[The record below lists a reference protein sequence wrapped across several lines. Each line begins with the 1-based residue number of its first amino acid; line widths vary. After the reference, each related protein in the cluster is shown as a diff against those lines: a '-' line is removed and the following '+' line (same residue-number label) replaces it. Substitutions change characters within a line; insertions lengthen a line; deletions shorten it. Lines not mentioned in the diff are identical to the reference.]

1 MHLYHTE
8 PFGTSNYLLTKH
20 YLGLYDAAFSA
31 LKKEIQYRMP
41 EDDVETGLE
50 KARAFFQR
58 AEDVAATDNFDYAI
72 DMYLEGLRRAPD
84 ALEDGH
90 VPLRKMALVRQG
102 KGGRKP
108 SIADK
113 MKRHGGKTP
122 LDEMLNAEFLLAKD
136 PDHLPYAEALL
147 KAAVAGGY
155 HRTAEWI
162 AQLVFAA
169 NNAAARPALSTYLLL
184 KDSYKELEMFDRA
197 VAACKRAVDLKPG
210 DAAMHDELRDL
221 SAQLTVARGKYG
233 EAGDF
238 RESIHDKEKQDMLH
252 ASESLIKSSN
262 YRTRAI
268 EEARRAYAN
277 KPNVPAV
284 VFALVDALIGM
295 ETREAF
301 EEAIGILTQAYEQTA
316 DFAFKRRAGELKIR
330 KLRGDVRKIKTEL
343 KKQPANKDFTAR
355 LRQATKVLETA
366 ALEHYRE
373 CVENYPTDL
382 KMKYEYA
389 QCLVRNKKYDQA
401 IPLFQDARRDPRYKI
416 AAMEKT
422 GLCFFLKNWYSDAI
436 DIFEQALAACD
447 VQDNAMAKDI
457 RYNLAR
463 SYEANGAGE
472 KALELYRKL
481 AQLDFDFRDV
491 RDRVN
496 KLRTSVSE

>member
-1 MHLYHTE
+1 
-8 PFGTSNYLLTKH
+8 
-20 YLGLYDAAFSA
+20 
-31 LKKEIQYRMP
+31 MP
-41 EDDVETGLE
+41 ENDVESGLE

-90 VPLRKMALVRQG
+90 VPLRKMTLVRQG
-102 KGGRKP
+102 KGGKKP

-122 LDEMLNAEFLLAKD
+122 LDEMLNAEYLLAKD
-136 PDHLPYAEALL
+136 PDHVPYAEALL

-169 NNAAARPALSTYLLL
+169 NNAASRPSLSTYLLL
-184 KDSYKELEMFDRA
+184 KDSYKELEMFDLA
-197 VAACKRAVDLKPG
+197 VSACRRAVDLKRG
-210 DAAMHDELRDL
+210 DAAMQDELRDL
-221 SAQLTVARGKYG
+221 SAQLTVTKGKYG

-238 RESIHDKEKQDMLH
+238 RESIRDKEKQDMLH
-252 ASESLIKSSN
+252 ASESLVKSDN
-262 YRTRAI
+262 YRTRAL

-277 KPNVPAV
+277 RPNVPAV
-284 VFALVDALIGM
+284 VFALVDALIGL

-301 EEAIGILTQAYEQTA
+301 EEALGILAQAYEQTK
-316 DFAFKRRAGELKIR
+316 DFAFKRRSGELKIK
-330 KLRGDVRKIKTEL
+330 KLRGDVRKIKTTL
-343 KKQPANKDFTAR
+343 KKQPGNEDFMAK
-355 LRQATKVLETA
+355 LKQATKVLETA
-366 ALEHYRE
+366 ALEHYRK
-373 CVENYPTDL
+373 CVESYPTDL

-389 QCLVRNKKYDQA
+389 QCLVRNKKYDEA
-401 IPLFQDARRDPRYKI
+401 IPLFQEAQRDPRYKTT
-416 AAMEKT
+416 AMGKT
-422 GLCFFLKNWYSDAI
+422 GLCFFLKGWYSDAI

-447 VQDNAMAKDI
+447 VQDNAMAKDL

-463 SYEANGAGE
+463 SYEEDGTVE
-472 KALELYRKL
+472 KALEGYRKL
-481 AQLDFDFRDV
+481 AQLDFGFRDV

-496 KLRTSVSE
+496 KLRTSARE

>member
-1 MHLYHTE
+1 
-8 PFGTSNYLLTKH
+8 
-20 YLGLYDAAFSA
+20 
-31 LKKEIQYRMP
+31 MP

-90 VPLRKMALVRQG
+90 VPLRKLTLVRQG
-102 KGGRKP
+102 KGGKKP
-108 SIADK
+108 SITDK
-113 MKRHGGKTP
+113 VKRRGGKTP
-122 LDEMLNAEFLLAKD
+122 LDEMLNAEYLLAKD
-136 PDHLPYAEALL
+136 PDHVPYAETLL
-147 KAAVAGGY
+147 KAAVAGEF

-162 AQLVFAA
+162 AQLVFDA
-169 NNAAARPALSTYLLL
+169 NNAAAKPSLSTYLLL
-184 KDSYKELEMFDRA
+184 KDSYKEMEMFDRA

-238 RESIHDKEKQDMLH
+238 RESIRDKEKQDMLH
-252 ASESLIKSSN
+252 ASGSLIKSSN
-262 YRTRAI
+262 YRMRTL

-277 KPNVPAV
+277 RPHVPAV
-284 VFALVDALIGM
+284 IFALVDALIGL
-295 ETREAF
+295 ETGEAF
-301 EEAIGILTQAYEQTA
+301 EEAIGILSQAYEQTR
-316 DFAFKRRAGELKIR
+316 DFAFKRRSGELKIK
-330 KLRGDVRKIKTEL
+330 KLRGDIRKIKIAL
-343 KKQPANKDFTAR
+343 KKQPANKDFTEK
-355 LRQATKVLETA
+355 LEQAMKGFETA

-389 QCLVRNKKYDQA
+389 QSLVKNKQYDEA
-401 IPLFQDARRDPRYKI
+401 IPLFQDAQRDPRYKTT
-416 AAMEKT
+416 AMGKT
-422 GLCFFLKNWYSDAI
+422 GLCFFLKGWYTDAI

-447 VQDNAMAKDI
+447 VQDNATAKDL

-463 SYEANGAGE
+463 SYEEDGAGE

-481 AQLDFDFRDV
+481 AQLDFDFKDV

-496 KLRTSVSE
+496 KLRTSVRE

>member
-1 MHLYHTE
+1 
-8 PFGTSNYLLTKH
+8 
-20 YLGLYDAAFSA
+20 
-31 LKKEIQYRMP
+31 MP
-41 EDDVETGLE
+41 ENDVESGLE

-90 VPLRKMALVRQG
+90 VPLRKMTLVRQG
-102 KGGRKP
+102 KGGKKP

-122 LDEMLNAEFLLAKD
+122 LDEMLNAEYLLAKD
-136 PDHLPYAEALL
+136 PDHVPYAEALL

-169 NNAAARPALSTYLLL
+169 NNAAARPSLSTYLLL
-184 KDSYKELEMFDRA
+184 KDSYKDLEMFDLA
-197 VAACKRAVDLKPG
+197 VSACKRVVELKRG
-210 DAAMHDELRDL
+210 DAAMQDELRDL
-221 SAQLTVARGKYG
+221 SAQLAVAKGKYG

-238 RESIHDKEKQDMLH
+238 RESMRDKEKQDMLH
-252 ASESLIKSSN
+252 ASENLVKSNN
-262 YRTRAI
+262 YLTRAL

-277 KPNVPAV
+277 RPNVPAV
-284 VFALVDALIGM
+284 VFALVDALIGL
-295 ETREAF
+295 ETIEAF
-301 EEAIGILTQAYEQTA
+301 EESLGVLAQAYEQTK
-316 DFAFKRRAGELKIR
+316 DFAFERRSGELKIK
-330 KLRGDVRKIKTEL
+330 KLRGDVRKIKTAL
-343 KKQPANKDFTAR
+343 KKGPANQGFTEN
-355 LRQATKVLETA
+355 LKQATKVLEAA

-373 CVENYPTDL
+373 CVESYPTDL

-389 QCLVRNKKYDQA
+389 QCLVRNKKYDEA
-401 IPLFQDARRDPRYKI
+401 IPLFQEAQRDPRYKTT
-416 AAMEKT
+416 AMGKT
-422 GLCFFLKNWYSDAI
+422 GLCFFLKGWYSDAI

-447 VQDNAMAKDI
+447 VQDNAMAKDL

-463 SYEANGAGE
+463 SYEEDGAGE
-472 KALELYRKL
+472 KALEGYRKL
-481 AQLDFDFRDV
+481 AQLDFGFRDV

-496 KLRTSVSE
+496 KLRTAASE